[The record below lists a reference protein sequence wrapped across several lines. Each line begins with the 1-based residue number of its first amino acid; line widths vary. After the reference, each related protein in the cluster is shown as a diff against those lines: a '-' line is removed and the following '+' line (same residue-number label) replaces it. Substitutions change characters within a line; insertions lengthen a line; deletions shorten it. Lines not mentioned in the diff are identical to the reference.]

1 LKIIPYF
8 RTAKII
14 LYDTI
19 QKDLENIFIKKV
31 YTFIINNKKIS
42 NIYMKQQIL
51 LKASILYVLIFIASG
66 SFLKAQTL
74 SEKQIDS
81 LVEKTLVTFNV
92 PGIAVSVIK
101 DGKVVHSKGYGVRSI
116 KSNKKVDK
124 NTLFGV
130 ASNTKA
136 FTAASL
142 GVLVDQKKITWDTKV
157 TDVIPEFKLHDPY
170 VTSEFT
176 IRDLLTHRS
185 GLGLGAGD
193 LMIWPD
199 SNSTTKSELI
209 HNLRYLK
216 PVSSFRSKYDYDN
229 LLYIVAG
236 YIVEKVSGVEYE
248 KFVTDHFIKPLGM
261 TQTAMSWYRLKD
273 RSNIIDGHAPVN
285 GILDTVGLSFSEVA
299 NAAGGM
305 YSNITDMSKWVIAQ
319 LNHGKYGSNLK
330 DSLFSERI
338 HQETW
343 TPQTIIRG
351 RSPYTNP
358 FVAYGLGWNLSNES
372 GHFQVMHTGGL
383 AGIVTQVT
391 MIPELN
397 LGIIVLTNQ
406 QSGAAFSA
414 ISNTIKDAYFGNPEK
429 DWIKQYNEARLKNE
443 KRAEEITD
451 KIWKDIQAQQ
461 DLNTNKV
468 ALNKYKGSFKDNWF
482 GDVTISEQNNTLYFK
497 AAKAPK
503 LQGPMYYYKGNTFIV
518 KWNDRTLD
526 ADAYVLFSLDN
537 EGKANGFKVE
547 AISPLTDFSFDFQDL
562 DFNRTLN

>member
-1 LKIIPYF
+1 MKRRLLLF
-8 RTAKII
+8 SFI
-14 LYDTI
+14 LT
-19 QKDLENIFIKKV
+19 V
-31 YTFIINNKKIS
+31 S
-42 NIYMKQQIL
+42 SL
-51 LKASILYVLIFIASG
+51 LLGSKAH
-66 SFLKAQTL
+66 AQVL

-81 LVEKTLVTFNV
+81 IAEKTLQTFNV
-92 PGIAVSVIK
+92 PGIAVAVVK
-101 DGKVVHSKGYGVRSI
+101 DGKIVHSKGYGVRSI
-116 KSNKKVDK
+116 TSNKKVDE

-136 FTAASL
+136 FTAAAL
-142 GVLVDQKKITWDTKV
+142 GILVDQEKIEWDTKV
-157 TDVIPEFKLHDPY
+157 SDVIPEFKLYDAY
-170 VTSEFT
+170 VTREFT

-199 SNSTTKSELI
+199 SNSTTKTELI

-236 YIVEKVSGVEYE
+236 EVVARASGMEYE
-248 KFVTDHFIKPLGM
+248 DFVVKHFIEPLGM

-285 GILDTVGLSFSEVA
+285 RELKTVGLSFSEVA

-319 LNHGKYGSNLK
+319 LNHGKYGSNLQ
-330 DSLFSERI
+330 DSLFSESV
-338 HQETW
+338 HKETW
-343 TPQTIIRG
+343 TPQTIIQG
-351 RSPYTNP
+351 RSPYGGNP
-358 FVAYGLGWNLSNES
+358 FVAYGLGWNLSMVD

-406 QSGAAFSA
+406 QSGYAFNSV
-414 ISNTIKDAYFGNPEK
+414 SNSIKDAYFGKEAN
-429 DWIKQYNEARLKNE
+429 DWIGQYNERRLASQ
-443 KRAEEITD
+443 KRA
-451 KIWKDIQAQQ
+451 KDITTTLWKEIDSQNHQS
-461 DLNTNKV
+461 LINV
-468 ALNKYKGSFKDNWF
+468 DNFIGEFTDPWF
-482 GDVTISEQNNTLYFK
+482 GEVTIEKKEDTLYFRSEK
-497 AAKAPK
+497 SPK
-503 LQGPMYYYKGNTFIV
+503 LQGSMFFYKGNTFIV

-526 ADAYVLFSLDN
+526 ADAFVMFTLDQ
-537 EGKANGFKVE
+537 EGNANGFTME

-562 DFNRTLN
+562 NFSRE

>member
-1 LKIIPYF
+1 M
-8 RTAKII
+8 
-14 LYDTI
+14 
-19 QKDLENIFIKKV
+19 ENRIHISTFFIMIFSLLL
-31 YTFIINNKKIS
+31 TS
-42 NIYMKQQIL
+42 NSL
-51 LKASILYVLIFIASG
+51 W
-66 SFLKAQTL
+66 AQGL
-74 SEKQIDS
+74 SEQQIDS
-81 LVEKTLVTFNV
+81 IAEKTLATFNV
-92 PGIAVSVIK
+92 PGIAVAVIK
-101 DGKVVHSKGYGVRSI
+101 DGEIVHSKGYGVRSI
-116 KSNKKVDK
+116 ESKKKVDE

-142 GVLVDQKKITWDTKV
+142 GILVDQGKITWDTKV
-157 TDVIPEFKLHDPY
+157 TDIIPEFKLYDAY
-170 VTSEFT
+170 VTREFT

-236 YIVEKVSGVEYE
+236 EIVARASGMDYE
-248 KFVTDHFIKPLGM
+248 DFVVKHFIEPLGM

-285 GILDTVGLSFSEVA
+285 GQLETVGLSFSEVA

-305 YSNITDMSKWVIAQ
+305 YSNIKDMSKWVITQ
-319 LNHGKYGSNLK
+319 LNHGKYGPELK
-330 DSLFSERI
+330 DSLFSETVHR
-338 HQETW
+338 ETW

-351 RSPYTNP
+351 RSPYEGNP
-358 FVAYGLGWNLSNES
+358 FVAYGLGWNLSMVD
-372 GHFQVMHTGGL
+372 GHLQVMHTGGL

-406 QSGAAFSA
+406 QSGYAFNS
-414 ISNTIKDAYFGNPEK
+414 ISNSIKDAYFGKPAK
-429 DWIKQYNEARLKNE
+429 DWIGQYNEMRQASQ
-443 KRAEEITD
+443 KRAAEITD
-451 KIWKDIQAQQ
+451 ALWTDINSQQ
-461 DLNTNKV
+461 HQKPIEYNQYIGTFTDP
-468 ALNKYKGSFKDNWF
+468 WF
-482 GDVTISEQNNTLYFK
+482 GNVTIEKRGNNLYFQSEK
-497 AAKAPK
+497 SPK
-503 LQGPMYYYKGNTFIV
+503 LQGTMYFYKGNTFIV

-526 ADAYVLFSLDN
+526 ADAFVMFTLN
-537 EGKANGFKVE
+537 QEGEADGFKME
-547 AISPLTDFSFDFQDL
+547 AISPLTDFSFDFHDL
-562 DFNRTLN
+562 DFNRK